1 MIKIAFVYS
10 KYHFL
15 PDGPET
21 PLVLTG
27 AGYLAKE
34 IFSLFH
40 QLYPDS
46 SVDYYDHSEWRQL
59 KRRNRVDLLFGIGSN
74 LSRFR
79 DVLLPKETILFAV
92 NRAGPTRHALSQ
104 QIEPEADVRHLPL
117 SGHDGTGANRSEL
130 DAADK
135 VLQLGSWGNYYANLV
150 CGVKPQNQELV
161 SFRKLAG
168 VNQNHLKAS
177 PAENQKN
184 VLFLAGSAILRKGL
198 HVVLPLL
205 KELEGSRS
213 SFKLVLVGQSAHP
226 AITAFLQN
234 ALRGYPNNFLWI
246 DRFISPN
253 SPEWIDL
260 FESSVL
266 AIAPSLEE
274 GQQDA
279 AMECV
284 ARGVPLLHSGE
295 VGFES
300 LTTNALVS
308 NESSSFWVDTIMA
321 VLGNKNLRDRI
332 LESQQMLY
340 GLQAPGVSHIK
351 EVLATHKAS
360 NWSYLS
366 CVSAPLISKSIQP
379 GDFLTLFDSNKFMMD
394 YAQEYLRLR
403 YPKLRAKLVPL
414 GEHAETK
421 GVPKNLGSDA
431 DFDELF
437 FSIGGWKEWALTPS
451 FRVWNEADRFLNLAV
466 SAFRQRIAK
475 I

>member
-15 PDGPET
+15 PNGPET

-34 IFSLFH
+34 IFSLFR

-46 SVDYYDHSEWRQL
+46 SVDYYDHSEWRQV
-59 KRRNRVDLLFGIGSN
+59 KRGDRVDLLFGIGAN

-79 DVLLPKETILFAV
+79 DALLPKETILFAV
-92 NRAGPTRHALSQ
+92 NRAGPTRHALRQ
-104 QIEPEADVRHLPL
+104 QIELETGVRHLPL

-130 DAADK
+130 DAANK

-150 CGVKPQNQELV
+150 CGIKPQNQELV

-168 VNQNHLKAS
+168 GNQNYLEAS
-177 PAENQKN
+177 VKENQKN
-184 VLFLAGSAILRKGL
+184 VLFLAGTAILRKGL

-205 KELEGSRS
+205 KELEGTRSR
-213 SFKLVLVGQSAHP
+213 FKLVLVGQAAQP
-226 AITAFLQN
+226 AITAFLQS
-234 ALRGYPNNFLWI
+234 ALRNYPHNFLWI
-246 DRFISPN
+246 DRFIPPN
-253 SPEWIDL
+253 SSEWIDL

-300 LTTNALVS
+300 LSTNALVS
-308 NESSSFWVDTIMA
+308 DESSSFWVDKIMGA
-321 VLGNKNLRDRI
+321 LGNRNLRDQI
-332 LESQQMLY
+332 LESQQLLY

-360 NWSYLS
+360 DWRSIS
-366 CVSAPLISKSIQP
+366 RVEAPLITKDIQP
-379 GDFLTLFDSNKFMMD
+379 GDFLTLFDSNRFMMD

-403 YPKLRAKLVPL
+403 YPKLQAKLVPL
-414 GEHAETK
+414 RERLESK
-421 GVPKNLGSDA
+421 GLPGAPDSDA
-431 DFDELF
+431 DLVELF
-437 FSIGGWKEWALTPS
+437 FSIGSWKEWVLRPS
-451 FRVWNEADRFLNLAV
+451 FRVWNEGDRFLNLAV
-466 SAFRQRIAK
+466 SACRQRIAK
-475 I
+475 R